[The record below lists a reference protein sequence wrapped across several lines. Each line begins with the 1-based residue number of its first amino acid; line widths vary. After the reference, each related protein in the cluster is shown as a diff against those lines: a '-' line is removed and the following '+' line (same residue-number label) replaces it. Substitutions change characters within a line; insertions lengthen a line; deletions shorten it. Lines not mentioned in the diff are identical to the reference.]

1 MGTIFNVLHSIG
13 IEQALIGYSI
23 CFAGLDDHSVKAIS
37 KSLLLIINGIIAT
50 PLGEYSAFN
59 PSNSPSGVCSKYLP
73 EALPQEHFLSLKVKL
88 NEDIVDFILSDKID
102 KVLFK
107 GEPNDINYKLM
118 KKVIPLSEKNTDPE
132 IVRKKYQN
140 ILELCDNSPFCI
152 IYRK

>member
-1 MGTIFNVLHSIG
+1 M
-13 IEQALIGYSI
+13 E
-23 CFAGLDDHSVKAIS
+23 
-37 KSLLLIINGIIAT
+37 IN
-50 PLGEYSAFN
+50 
-59 PSNSPSGVCSKYLP
+59 
-73 EALPQEHFLSLKVKL
+73 LKENIYFKTFDKKIKL

-152 IYRK
+152 IYKK